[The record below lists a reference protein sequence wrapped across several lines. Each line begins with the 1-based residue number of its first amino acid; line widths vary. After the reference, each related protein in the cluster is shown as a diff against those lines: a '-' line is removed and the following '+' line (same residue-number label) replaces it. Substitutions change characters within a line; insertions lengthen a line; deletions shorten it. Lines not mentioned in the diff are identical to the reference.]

1 MKMLGSYVNRQLLKL
16 KTDSKTLYHSLL
28 KLIYNP
34 NNKNEGT
41 KINMHR

>member
-1 MKMLGSYVNRQLLKL
+1 MLGSYVTRQLHIENL
-16 KTDSKTLYHSLL
+16 KTDSKPLYHSLL

-34 NNKNEGT
+34 HNENEGT

>member
-1 MKMLGSYVNRQLLKL
+1 MLESYVTRQLLNL
-16 KTDSKTLYHSLL
+16 KTHSKTLYHSLL
-28 KLIYNP
+28 KLICSP

>member
-1 MKMLGSYVNRQLLKL
+1 MLGSYVTRQLLNL
-16 KTDSKTLYHSLL
+16 KTDSKTLFHSLL

-34 NNKNEGT
+34 TVKNEGT

>member
-1 MKMLGSYVNRQLLKL
+1 MLGSYVTRQLHIQNLKA
-16 KTDSKTLYHSLL
+16 DSKPLYDSLL

-34 NNKNEGT
+34 NNKNKGT